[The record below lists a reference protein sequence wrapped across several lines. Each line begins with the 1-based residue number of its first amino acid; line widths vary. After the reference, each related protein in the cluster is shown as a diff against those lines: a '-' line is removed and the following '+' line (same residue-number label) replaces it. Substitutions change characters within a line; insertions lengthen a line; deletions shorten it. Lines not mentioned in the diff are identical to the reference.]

1 MYGVWGERC
10 VCLGRHRCVEENR
23 CMCVCVCTHVCVCR
37 CPVQVYAHNC
47 IYTWKPDVN
56 FGCHSSGITHLIFLR
71 QNLLLNCEFPIL
83 ARLSGHQAPKI
94 HLSLSPQCWDCRH
107 VLPHLFL
114 SWGAGDPNSDPQA
127 CSVRALPFTLAFCS
141 CLSSEWFSLALS
153 GVPSPGSG
161 KGVNK
166 QKSVGPSHRP

>member
-1 MYGVWGERC
+1 MLAKEQHYLWSLLKVKVGMRAGEMVSQLR
-10 VCLGRHRCVEENR
+10 
-23 CMCVCVCTHVCVCR
+23 
-37 CPVQVYAHNC
+37 AHWFLKKTRVLFPEITLWLIT
-47 IYTWKPDVN
+47 IYNHPSKEFDGP
-56 FGCHSSGITHLIFLR
+56 SL
-71 QNLLLNCEFPIL
+71 NLWVTDL

>member
-1 MYGVWGERC
+1 MVENAFFPPSLLTLSSRFPPYVFHGCEQAHTCRDPTATLGVFL
-10 VCLGRHRCVEENR
+10 VFL
-23 CMCVCVCTHVCVCR
+23 
-37 CPVQVYAHNC
+37 Y
-47 IYTWKPDVN
+47 
-56 FGCHSSGITHLIFLR
+56 LIFLR